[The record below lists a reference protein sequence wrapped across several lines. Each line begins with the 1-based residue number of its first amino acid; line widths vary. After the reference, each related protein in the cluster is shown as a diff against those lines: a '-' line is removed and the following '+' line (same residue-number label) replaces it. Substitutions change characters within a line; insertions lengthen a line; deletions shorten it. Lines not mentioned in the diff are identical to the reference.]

1 MPNPTHLHISFAHS
15 HKTKSYKKNSITQ
28 IIEHNQC
35 WDISY
40 ISTLPYF
47 IEFLVLRNIW
57 FRELLPSL
65 SFFFGASVLRM
76 WNYPILGWEYA
87 AETYSV
93 SFQSHFNAIWVQFH
107 CCTSSLANAVVS
119 HVLFTILT
127 NIIVMNIYKESFVSW
142 WKFIKMWPFSSQ
154 DMLILKFRISHQF
167 WISDSG
173 FHISTES
180 ELLMFIPPL
189 RKSNQNNL

>member
-87 AETYSV
+87 VETYSV

-142 WKFIKMWPFSSQ
+142 CDVQ
-154 DMLILKFRISHQF
+154 FRINHSF
-167 WISDSG
+167 DRALIK
-173 FHISTES
+173 ES
-180 ELLMFIPPL
+180 KKERELQWQLAL
-189 RKSNQNNL
+189 ALYLV